1 MRLSLVLFI
10 MGVMFFT
17 MGYVNMTDDK
27 CKKEIDVKFVSRSVF
42 DEIVKNDVKQVYEDM
57 GGLSEFNSIITEN

>member
-17 MGYVNMTDDK
+17 MGYVNIKDPK

-57 GGLSEFNSIITEN
+57 GGNVDFNTITIET